1 MAGFDHHGHE
11 QSRESRSIGHG
22 RAGQSRENAGG
33 QNGHIPEAALHVAH
47 QRQGNVHDA
56 LGQAAR
62 VHDLAGQHEERHRQ
76 EWEAVG
82 AVDDVLCDDLGV
94 EQIHVVHQG
103 DAADEQGV
111 GDRHSDRHG
120 AEKRADEDRDGH
132 DCTFPGVGAGVASP
146 LSRRSRSA
154 NSCWSASSSPCSSE
168 LLDHDKLLIRQ
179 LATDRAVEIGDQD
192 QAGRDAE
199 DDADA
204 IEPAGREAGGRR
216 CHIPVDH
223 GLLPTALEQQPGGVE
238 HEDLSDDQAGALAR
252 IRQASD
258 QGIDTEMAML
268 AQGHDGAQEGQPDE
282 EPARDLFR
290 DRNAG
295 VEGVTQ
301 HHVAENENDHDRQEQ
316 GNQDL

>member
-1 MAGFDHHGHE
+1 M
-11 QSRESRSIGHG
+11 
-22 RAGQSRENAGG
+22 
-33 QNGHIPEAALHVAH
+33 AH

-82 AVDDVLCDDLGV
+82 AVDDVLGDDLGV

-120 AEKRADEDRDGH
+120 AEKGADEDRDGH
-132 DCTFPGVGAGVASP
+132 DCTFPGVGAGVASRAFAAVALGQFVLERLE
-146 LSRRSRSA
+146 LSLLFR
-154 NSCWSASSSPCSSE
+154 
-168 LLDHDKLLIRQ
+168 LLDHDKLLVRK

-223 GLLPTALEQQPGGVE
+223 GLLPAALEQQPGGVE
-238 HEDLSDDQAGALAR
+238 HEDLGDDQAGALAR
-252 IRQASD
+252 VRQASD

-282 EPARDLFR
+282 EPARDLLR

-295 VEGVTQ
+295 VEGVAQ
-301 HHVAENENDHDRQEQ
+301 HHVAENENDHDRQEE